1 MNQILTV
8 KDLQKKY
15 NNFTLGPINTSFKG
29 GVIIGL
35 IGENGAGKTTFIK
48 SILGI
53 IKSTGKVEIFG
64 HDISTEEKDVKENIG
79 VVLDNSFFPEVLTA
93 NDIDKIM
100 NPLYKNWDPGL
111 FYNLLERFSIPK
123 NKTIKTLSK
132 GMRKKLEIAAALAH
146 HPKFLLLDE
155 PTSGLDPV
163 VRKEVLDVFL
173 DFIQDEEH
181 TILLS
186 THITSDLEHIA
197 DYILFLN
204 HGQIVLEETK
214 DDIMENYGILKCGI
228 NDFSK
233 VAKEDIIRFIKNKY
247 NYEILVKN
255 PFKLQKKY
263 PEMVMDKLI
272 LEDLMVLIVK
282 GCEAWK
288 V

>member
-282 GCEAWK
+282 GCEA
-288 V
+288 

>member
-263 PEMVMDKLI
+263 PGLVMDKLT

-282 GCEAWK
+282 GCEA
-288 V
+288 

>member
-100 NPLYKNWDPGL
+100 SPLYKNWDPGL

-197 DYILFLN
+197 DKIIFIN
-204 HGQIVLEETK
+204 QGKVVLDQSR
-214 DDIMENYGILKCGI
+214 DDLLDNYGILKCDI
-228 NDFSK
+228 DKFDTISK
-233 VAKEDIIRFIKNKY
+233 DDIIAYKKNKY
-247 NYEILVKN
+247 DCEILVNDINKI
-255 PFKLQKKY
+255 KKKY
-263 PEMVMDKLI
+263 KDFIVDKI
-272 LEDLMVLIVK
+272 TLEELMVLMIK
-282 GCEAWK
+282 GEK
-288 V
+288 

>member
-64 HDISTEEKDVKENIG
+64 HDISTEEKDLKENIG

-263 PEMVMDKLI
+263 PGMVMDKLT

-282 GCEAWK
+282 GCEA
-288 V
+288 

>member
-79 VVLDNSFFPEVLTA
+79 VVLDNSFFCEVLTA

-100 NPLYKNWDPGL
+100 SPLYKNWDPGL

-263 PEMVMDKLI
+263 PGMVMDKLT

-282 GCEAWK
+282 GCEA
-288 V
+288 

>member
-123 NKTIKTLSK
+123 NKTIKILSK

-263 PEMVMDKLI
+263 PEMVMDKLT

-282 GCEAWK
+282 GCEA
-288 V
+288 

>member
-79 VVLDNSFFPEVLTA
+79 VVLDNSFFSEVLTA

-100 NPLYKNWDPGL
+100 SPLYKNWDPGL

-263 PEMVMDKLI
+263 PGMVMDKLT

-282 GCEAWK
+282 GCEA
-288 V
+288 

>member
-132 GMRKKLEIAAALAH
+132 GMSKKLEIAAALAH

-263 PEMVMDKLI
+263 PEMVMDKLT

-282 GCEAWK
+282 GCEA
-288 V
+288 

>member
-263 PEMVMDKLI
+263 PGMVMDKLS

-282 GCEAWK
+282 GCEA
-288 V
+288 

>member
-263 PEMVMDKLI
+263 PGMVMDKLT

-282 GCEAWK
+282 GCEA
-288 V
+288 

>member
-100 NPLYKNWDPGL
+100 SPLYKNWDPGL

-181 TILLS
+181 TLLLS

-197 DYILFLN
+197 DYILFLDKG
-204 HGQIVLEETK
+204 HIVLEETR
-214 DDIMENYGILKCGI
+214 DDIMDNYGILKCGI
-228 NDFSK
+228 TEFSSI
-233 VAKEDIIRFIKNKY
+233 AKEDVIRFLKNKY
-247 NYEILVKN
+247 GYEILVKN
-255 PFKLQKKY
+255 PELLKKKY
-263 PEMVMDKLI
+263 PKMIMDKI
-272 LEDLMVLIVK
+272 TLEELMVLLVK
-282 GCEAWK
+282 GS
-288 V
+288 VL

>member
-100 NPLYKNWDPGL
+100 SPLYKNWDPGL

-282 GCEAWK
+282 GCEA
-288 V
+288 

>member
-132 GMRKKLEIAAALAH
+132 GMHKKLEIAAALAH

-263 PEMVMDKLI
+263 PEMVMDKLT

-282 GCEAWK
+282 GCEA
-288 V
+288 

>member
-123 NKTIKTLSK
+123 NKTIKILSK

-255 PFKLQKKY
+255 PLKLQKKY
-263 PEMVMDKLI
+263 PGMVMDKMT

-282 GCEAWK
+282 GCEA
-288 V
+288 